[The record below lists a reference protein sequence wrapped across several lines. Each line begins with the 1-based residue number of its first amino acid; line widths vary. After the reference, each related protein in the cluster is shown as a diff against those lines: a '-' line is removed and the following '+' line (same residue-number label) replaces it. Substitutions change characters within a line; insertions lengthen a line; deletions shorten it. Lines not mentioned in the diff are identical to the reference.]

1 MAEKRPIQDLMGVTM
16 EKMREMVDVQ
26 TIIGDPI
33 VVSDKVTIVPVSKVS
48 YGFASGGSDLP
59 VKTNPKDLFGGG
71 AGAGVSIQPVAFLV
85 VQEDGVRLLQMD
97 EGSDALSSAIRSVPE
112 VVDRLAQT
120 SGSRCVKSAVT
131 TAFLQPVRTMS
142 RVTRCPRTAWIP
154 CSRIDFP
161 APVSPVNM
169 FSFLP
174 NSTSIS
180 SIKARF
186 FTCKY
191 CNMHPPIR

>member
-1 MAEKRPIQDLMGVTM
+1 MVEKRPIQDLMGVTM

-71 AGAGVSIQPVAFLV
+71 SIQPVAFLV

-112 VVDRLAQT
+112 VVDRLGSMFKKGDKKNDKKTENPEKPAET
-120 SGSRCVKSAVT
+120 DSGEAE
-131 TAFLQPVRTMS
+131 
-142 RVTRCPRTAWIP
+142 
-154 CSRIDFP
+154 
-161 APVSPVNM
+161 
-169 FSFLP
+169 
-174 NSTSIS
+174 
-180 SIKARF
+180 
-186 FTCKY
+186 
-191 CNMHPPIR
+191 

>member
-71 AGAGVSIQPVAFLV
+71 AGVSIQPVAFLV

-112 VVDRLAQT
+112 VVDRLGSMFKKGDKKNDKKTEQPEKTAET
-120 SGSRCVKSAVT
+120 DSGEAE
-131 TAFLQPVRTMS
+131 
-142 RVTRCPRTAWIP
+142 
-154 CSRIDFP
+154 
-161 APVSPVNM
+161 
-169 FSFLP
+169 
-174 NSTSIS
+174 
-180 SIKARF
+180 
-186 FTCKY
+186 
-191 CNMHPPIR
+191 

>member
-112 VVDRLAQT
+112 VVDRL
-120 SGSRCVKSAVT
+120 GSMFKATRKT
-131 TAFLQPVRTMS
+131 TKRLKIRKN
-142 RVTRCPRTAWIP
+142 PRKRIP
-154 CSRIDFP
+154 
-161 APVSPVNM
+161 AKQNK
-169 FSFLP
+169 LP
-174 NSTSIS
+174 LLSHTLW
-180 SIKARF
+180 
-186 FTCKY
+186 
-191 CNMHPPIR
+191 

>member
-59 VKTNPKDLFGGG
+59 VKTNPKGLCG
-71 AGAGVSIQPVAFLV
+71 AGAGVSIQPGAFLV

-112 VVDRLAQT
+112 VVDRLGSMFKKGDKKNDKKTENPEKPAET
-120 SGSRCVKSAVT
+120 DSGEAE
-131 TAFLQPVRTMS
+131 
-142 RVTRCPRTAWIP
+142 
-154 CSRIDFP
+154 
-161 APVSPVNM
+161 
-169 FSFLP
+169 
-174 NSTSIS
+174 
-180 SIKARF
+180 
-186 FTCKY
+186 
-191 CNMHPPIR
+191 

>member
-59 VKTNPKDLFGGG
+59 VKTNPKWRRLRTDAERGAGCADRGGSRGGG

-112 VVDRLAQT
+112 VVDRLGSMFKKGDKKNDKKTENPEKPAET
-120 SGSRCVKSAVT
+120 DSGEAE
-131 TAFLQPVRTMS
+131 
-142 RVTRCPRTAWIP
+142 
-154 CSRIDFP
+154 
-161 APVSPVNM
+161 
-169 FSFLP
+169 
-174 NSTSIS
+174 
-180 SIKARF
+180 
-186 FTCKY
+186 
-191 CNMHPPIR
+191 